1 MLSSVRVRT
10 LKVRCPTW
18 RHVEAFYSRKLRKDR
33 TLTLRVPFR
42 PEPGSDMV
50 LGLELP
56 DSMVLNIDGTV
67 VEVTPDEGG
76 GRYGMRLHLH
86 GLDAAKLEYLHRMV
100 EESEVAEAFDGV
112 LAAPESGAATA
123 GSPGSAGS
131 SGSAGSATAP
141 SAPATGVAVAGSEVA
156 AAPIEEPP
164 VRATRFAPPVS
175 KPVDAPVDER
185 ILPPVAPTLD
195 DVSEYERE
203 VFRELDSELSRM
215 RECAAHEVLAVAVD
229 ADVVVVRQAYFGLS
243 KRYHPDLFARYRSP
257 AIMYVV
263 QELFIYINKAYD
275 RMRNALVSA
284 GQAIV
289 AGPALIP
296 HDGWLAALDDIE
308 GPSGYDDDYGDDY
321 SAEYGG
327 GADSSGS
334 SAGDWSEPAEPT
346 RASEIMDLVGAGQFE
361 EAREH
366 VAAALHFDPRD
377 RRMRALY
384 HVISGR
390 ELMQRGEETAAVTQ
404 FEAAL
409 AHDRDCHEAHQ
420 ALDDLRA
427 RGQRSGVYPRNMR

>member
-1 MLSSVRVRT
+1 MRVRT

-100 EESEVAEAFDGV
+100 DESEVAEAFDGV
-112 LAAPESGAATA
+112 LVEPEPAAATPGSM
-123 GSPGSAGS
+123 GSP
-131 SGSAGSATAP
+131 P
-141 SAPATGVAVAGSEVA
+141 APAATSA
-156 AAPIEEPP
+156 AAALGSKVADAPIVEPAA
-164 VRATRFAPPVS
+164 RATRFAPPVS

-203 VFRELDSELSRM
+203 VFRELDSELTRM
-215 RECAAHEVLAVAVD
+215 RECAAHEVLAVAPD

-308 GPSGYDDDYGDDY
+308 GPAGYDDDYGAGDY
-321 SAEYGG
+321 GADYRG
-327 GADSSGS
+327 GADSDGS
-334 SAGDWSEPAEPT
+334 SASDWSEPVAPT